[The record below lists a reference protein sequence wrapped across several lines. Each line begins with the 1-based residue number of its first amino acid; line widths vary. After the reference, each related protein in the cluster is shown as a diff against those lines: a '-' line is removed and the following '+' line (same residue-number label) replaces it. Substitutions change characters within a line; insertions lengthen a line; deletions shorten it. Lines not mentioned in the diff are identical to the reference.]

1 MADGNQADV
10 TAAATLWRDVAIV
23 VTLYVAAAI
32 PAVVKGQAFALD
44 WLISVPLG
52 GVLATLSIIDLR
64 RFILPDALTLPLI
77 LAGLAASWWLGW
89 DNAALRALAAVLG
102 FLILVLTARIY
113 RQLRGHEGLGL
124 GDAKLLAAA
133 GAWLGLEALP
143 QVLLTACLLALAGVA
158 ALMAAGR
165 KMTMKTAIPFG
176 PFLAFATWLVWLYG
190 SF

>member
-1 MADGNQADV
+1 MGSV
-10 TAAATLWRDVAIV
+10 PPWRDGAIV
-23 VTLYVAAAI
+23 VALYVAAAV
-32 PAVVKGQAFALD
+32 PALLKGQAFALD

-52 GVLATLSIIDLR
+52 GVLAALSIIDLR

-89 DNAALRALAAVLG
+89 DNVALRALAAVLG
-102 FLILVLTARIY
+102 FLVLVLTARIY
-113 RQLRGHEGLGL
+113 RQLRGQEGLGL

-143 QVLLTACLLALAGVA
+143 QVLLAACLLALAGVA
-158 ALMAAGR
+158 VLMAGGR